1 MAYEKRTW
9 VSGVTKCSAENFN
22 HMEDGIETTQKGVD
36 ELNTNLLLKNISIG
50 KIINFVQTPRALLES
65 INGSLSKSGSVVA
78 DFSCFSADDSN
89 KTTNSPFAGVY
100 PEWYNIITFGY
111 PSRCSQIAI
120 SCYQDKWSIWIRYQ
134 HDDVVSGW
142 KQLG

>member
-1 MAYEKRTW
+1 MDCVK
-9 VSGVTKCSAENFN
+9 SP
-22 HMEDGIETTQKGVD
+22 I
-36 ELNTNLLLKNISIG
+36 NTNLLLKNISIG

-65 INGSLSKSGSVVA
+65 IDGSLSKNGSVVA

-89 KTTNSPFAGVY
+89 KTTNSPFVGVY

-134 HDDVVSGW
+134 HDDIVSDW
-142 KQLG
+142 NRL